1 MPLRPP
7 GRLKTNSMG
16 FAGAAD
22 DHHYRLRVVML
33 PWLAH
38 GHASPFL
45 ELAKRL
51 SHHSVLVHLVS
62 SPTVLASLRPHL
74 HSDSHPSVHLVDLPL
89 PSAHLPPPLHSTKN
103 LPSHLMPSL
112 KHAFDLSAPDFGRL
126 LACLRPDVLL
136 YDFIQPWAPLVASA
150 LAIPA
155 IQFLTTAA
163 STAVFFAH
171 YARHP
176 DEDLPFPS
184 LCLGAKENLEH
195 VAGMNQIAN
204 GVADLD
210 RFFQCMD
217 RSTCFIAVRTFRE
230 IEAKYINHFEQEIG
244 KEIVPVGPLVPDDDD
259 DDDDTD
265 GDESTL
271 SVMRWLDEKEA
282 DSVVLAT
289 FGSEYFMGEEEMRE
303 VARGLELS
311 GLAFV
316 WVIRF
321 PAKDAEEVKSKA
333 AVRREGRG
341 LVVEGWAAQRR
352 ILAHRSVGG
361 FLTHCG
367 WSSVLE
373 AMKCGVPVVA
383 LPRQLDQPANAKLVE
398 EIGAGREVRKAKGAL
413 GMFYGEEVARGI
425 KEVVVG
431 AEGEEVRRRAREV
444 AAMMAKKGDEEIGA
458 LVEKMAALC
467 EETAKKVL
475 G

>member
-1 MPLRPP
+1 
-7 GRLKTNSMG
+7 MG
-16 FAGAAD
+16 FAGAD
-22 DHHYRLRVVML
+22 EDHRHYRLRVVML

-51 SHHSVLVHLVS
+51 SRHSVLVHLVS
-62 SPTVLASLRPHL
+62 SAAVLASLRPHL
-74 HSDSHPSVHLVDLPL
+74 RSDSHPSVHLVDLPL
-89 PSAHLPPPLHSTKN
+89 PSSPLPPSLHSTKN

-112 KHAFDLSAPDFGRL
+112 KHAFDLGAQDFGRL

-136 YDFIQPWAPLVASA
+136 YDFIQPWAPLAASA

-163 STAVFFAH
+163 STAVFLAH
-171 YARHP
+171 YARRP

-184 LCLGAKENLEH
+184 LSLGAKENLEH
-195 VAGMNQIAN
+195 FAGMNQIAN
-204 GVADLD
+204 GVSDLD

-217 RSTCFIAVRTFRE
+217 RSTGFIAVRSFRE
-230 IEAKYINHFEQEIG
+230 IEAKYISHFEREIG
-244 KEIVPVGPLVPDDDD
+244 KEVVPVGPLVPDDDD
-259 DDDDTD
+259 TD
-265 GDESTL
+265 GDEGAV

-311 GLAFV
+311 GLGFV
-316 WVIRF
+316 WVIRV
-321 PAKDAEEVKSKA
+321 PAKEAEEV
-333 AVRREGRG
+333 VRKEGKG
-341 LVVEGWAAQRR
+341 LVVEGWVAQRR

-373 AMKCGVPVVA
+373 AMKFGVPVVA

-413 GMFYGEEVARGI
+413 GMFDGEEVARGI
-425 KEVVVG
+425 REVVVG

-444 AAMMAKKGDEEIGA
+444 AAMMAKKGDEEIAA

-467 EETAKKVL
+467 EEAAKKY
-475 G
+475 